1 MCCSVIDVPKWPVVL
16 PHMPLVFLHLVDKHV
31 HAFDHWKI
39 TSWHLQV
46 MFRIKQW
53 RYWECF
59 PTINSEFYGRFF
71 QLFVDR
77 PDRFWM
83 SGITCMFWWC
93 TVCNTVYLV
102 VIQRH
107 TLFKP
112 FNYCL
117 MPQDMITG
125 GGLLRYLHR
134 TVSITVD
141 CLFHLQTIRFHDNRK
156 KWNHNMWVG
165 CP

>member
-1 MCCSVIDVPKWPVVL
+1 
-16 PHMPLVFLHLVDKHV
+16 
-31 HAFDHWKI
+31 
-39 TSWHLQV
+39 
-46 MFRIKQW
+46 
-53 RYWECF
+53 
-59 PTINSEFYGRFF
+59 
-71 QLFVDR
+71 
-77 PDRFWM
+77 M
-83 SGITCMFWWC
+83 SGIICMFWWY
-93 TVCNTVYLV
+93 TICNTVYLV

-125 GGLLRYLHR
+125 GGLLPYLNC

-156 KWNHNMWVG
+156 KWKHNMWVG
-165 CP
+165 CPLSTNLISPTIAIVCHTWATIYNLWWKSTSCISTDFVIYNLKWETKNTYVITLKSFLIPCLY